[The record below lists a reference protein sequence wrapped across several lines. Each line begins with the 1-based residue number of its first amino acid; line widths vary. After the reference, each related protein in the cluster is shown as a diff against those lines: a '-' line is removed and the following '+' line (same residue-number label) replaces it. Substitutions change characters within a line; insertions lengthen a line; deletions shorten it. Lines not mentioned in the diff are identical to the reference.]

1 VPVIV
6 ARALVA
12 VAVAVAVWAALAQP
26 AAAAPAPIK
35 IAIVPVRESADAA
48 AVERALVDAVKETPS
63 LALLNVGPNGRLLPP
78 KQAPIEARANPSP
91 AALAPALGREV
102 GAARALAVDVARLGE
117 GRVLYLQAIES
128 SSGRALASTTVAVA
142 GESGDITAGD
152 RARLRA
158 GLVSV
163 LDPERYVGRL
173 QLKVDVAGAEVLVD
187 GRRVTT
193 LVGQPVDV
201 AVGTHALRVTH
212 PAYRDFLRFVDVE
225 FDKTTALEV
234 ALSAY
239 PLTEGEMAQKAKD
252 AEAQRRKQKPLPWYK
267 RWWLLPVAGAAIA
280 AVAAGV
286 TWGVRA
292 GVSADQTVTYTAPP
306 QP

>member
-1 VPVIV
+1 MPLTRVLGL
-6 ARALVA
+6 ALV
-12 VAVAVAVWAALAQP
+12 VCAALSGV
-26 AAAAPAPIK
+26 AAAAPAK
-35 IAIVPVRESADAA
+35 VAIVPMRESADAA
-48 AVERALVDAVKETPS
+48 ALERALIEAVKETPS
-63 LALLNVGPNGRLLPP
+63 LTLVNVGPNGRLAAP

-102 GAARALAVDVARLGE
+102 GAARVLAVDVAKLGE
-117 GRVLYLQAIES
+117 GRVLYLQSIEPT
-128 SSGRALASTTVAVA
+128 SGRALGSTTVAVS
-142 GESGDITAGD
+142 GESGEVAAAD

-173 QLKVDVAGAEVLVD
+173 QLRVDVPGAEVLVD

-193 LVGQPVDV
+193 PVGQPIDV

-225 FDKTTALEV
+225 HDTTTALEV

-267 RWWLLPVAGAAIA
+267 RWWVLPVAGVAIA
-280 AVAAGV
+280 VVAAGV
-286 TWGVRA
+286 TWGVRP

-306 QP
+306 TP